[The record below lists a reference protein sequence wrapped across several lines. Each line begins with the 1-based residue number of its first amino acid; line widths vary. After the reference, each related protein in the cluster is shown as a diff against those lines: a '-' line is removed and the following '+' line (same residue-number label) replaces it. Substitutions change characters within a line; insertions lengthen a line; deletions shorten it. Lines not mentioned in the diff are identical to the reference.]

1 MFSHQLKI
9 TKSRLYFAL
18 TFIFVLLL
26 IGTLLFSSI
35 EEWSFVDSFYFSTAT
50 LTTVGYGDLV
60 PTHNLS
66 KILTSIYTLLG
77 VGTFLYSIGIVAEFY
92 FYKRFTILNKKIEKR
107 KK

>member
-1 MFSHQLKI
+1 
-9 TKSRLYFAL
+9 
-18 TFIFVLLL
+18 
-26 IGTLLFSSI
+26 
-35 EEWSFVDSFYFSTAT
+35 
-50 LTTVGYGDLV
+50 V